1 MTKQNKC
8 QKYDFFVGS
17 QKNTTTK
24 DAKMLA
30 QAQQMGGV
38 GCICVSVS
46 PHLSSL
52 GCSCHLFFGAR
63 NWSRMLY
70 DFEFL
75 KWQWIIINDVLTA
88 FLCWARRIFP
98 ISIFSD
104 NIAVKTSWIA
114 LKSVRKWSWVDAI
127 YKIIILC
134 HCTASGK

>member
-1 MTKQNKC
+1 MSKIWFFCWFTK
-8 QKYDFFVGS
+8 KYYYERC
-17 QKNTTTK
+17 K
-24 DAKMLA
+24 DAGTGTTDGWCWVYA
-30 QAQQMGGV
+30 
-38 GCICVSVS
+38 CICVSVS

-134 HCTASGK
+134 LCTASGK